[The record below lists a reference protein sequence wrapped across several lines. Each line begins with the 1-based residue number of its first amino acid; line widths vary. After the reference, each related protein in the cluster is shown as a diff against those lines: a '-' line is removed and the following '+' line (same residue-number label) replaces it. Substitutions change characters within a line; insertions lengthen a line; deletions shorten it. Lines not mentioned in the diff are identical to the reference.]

1 MEQEQLSRAERREL
15 RRQQQSDDMATAPGH
30 TIETRT

>member
-15 RRQQQSDDMATAPGH
+15 RRQQQSAQHGRRRWATH
-30 TIETRT
+30 